1 MTLVLVIA
9 CGSMRMPRLKGELEN
24 VWQRCPLAAH
34 PAQPPRPGLRLE
46 QAIAPEDQR
55 FFLFPEE
62 A

>member
-9 CGSMRMPRLKGELEN
+9 CGSMRMPRVKGELEN

-34 PAQPPRPGLRLE
+34 PPQPTPSGLRPE
-46 QAIAPEDQR
+46 QAIAPEDQH
-55 FFLFPEE
+55 FFHFPEK